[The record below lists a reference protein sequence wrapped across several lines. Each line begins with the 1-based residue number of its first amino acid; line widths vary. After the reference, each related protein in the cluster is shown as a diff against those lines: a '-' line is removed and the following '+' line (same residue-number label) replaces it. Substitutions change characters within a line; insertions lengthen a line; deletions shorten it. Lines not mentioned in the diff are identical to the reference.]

1 MTHPSIH
8 ARNTPN
14 KIAYQMAATGKAIT
28 YRELDELSNQGA
40 HLFRKL
46 GLKAGDHIAFL
57 MENRL
62 AFMVHSTP
70 GPVTTLVT
78 ISSGSFEPESL
89 IQLCAVPF
97 GSAAMIAVASF
108 TASRNAA

>member
-1 MTHPSIH
+1 MSFHEAGSRLVVPTRRMNLANFIV
-8 ARNTPN
+8 
-14 KIAYQMAATGKAIT
+14 AAGV
-28 YRELDELSNQGA
+28 
-40 HLFRKL
+40 
-46 GLKAGDHIAFL
+46 
-57 MENRL
+57 
-62 AFMVHSTP
+62 MVHSTP